1 MRSQVYWSHCRSVA
15 GVFGMV
21 VAGLIGV
28 VIGGDLFERGNGGSG
43 GVTQSVAPAKTD
55 NAVLQDSGEWLSDA
69 FWQRKRRQRLRSGG
83 SQSGY
88 FSPQFNPFFDAED
101 DARRPDRRSIPQ
113 PDSGLYRTVCV
124 RLCDGYYFPISF
136 STTRSRFGRDE
147 QVCQSQCSSEARLFY
162 HSSRDPNAE
171 DLRDRNGN
179 RYEDLANAFVYRT
192 TYDRSCQCR
201 PEPWSEEARQ
211 RHASYAAEGDERQ
224 RLARGA
230 TGDGVKPV
238 ARTAGG
244 QGQVET
250 AAIPV
255 KADADQS
262 TPVGWAAPVQRPP
275 RMSLGRPEPR
285 VAPVRSSSA
294 SNRRR
299 TNWRSRAFNA
309 LPDGS

>member
-1 MRSQVYWSHCRSVA
+1 
-15 GVFGMV
+15 MV

-28 VIGGDLFERGNGGSG
+28 VIGGDLFERGSGGPG
-43 GVTQSVAPAKTD
+43 GVTQTVAPAKSD
-55 NAVLQDSGEWLSDA
+55 RAVLQDSGEWLSEA

-83 SQSGY
+83 SQFGY
-88 FSPQFNPFFDAED
+88 FSPQFNPFSDAED
-101 DARRPDRRSIPQ
+101 DARRLDRRSRPQ
-113 PDSGLYRTVCV
+113 PDGGLYRTVCV

-147 QVCQSQCSSEARLFY
+147 QVCQSQCSSEARLVY

-171 DLRDRNGN
+171 DLRDRNSN

-201 PEPWSEEARQ
+201 PDPWSEEARQ
-211 RHASYAAEGDERQ
+211 RHASFAAEDGQ
-224 RLARGA
+224 GQQVARGA
-230 TGDGVKPV
+230 TGGLVPPLP
-238 ARTAGG
+238 RTAGAP
-244 QGQVET
+244 GQVDT

-255 KADADQS
+255 EAAAERS
-262 TPVGWAAPVQRPP
+262 APAGWAAPVQRPS

-285 VAPVRSSSA
+285 LAPVRSPRA
-294 SNRRR
+294 SNRRN
-299 TNWRSRAFNA
+299 TNWRSRVFNA